1 MILNYVIAWTGMVF
15 IAIVNGTVRQLGYG
29 RVFTELFAHQV
40 SCLTGIIL
48 FFIYTWVLSIRWPL
62 RSSQEA
68 LSIGL
73 IWLALTI
80 AFEFLFGCYA
90 AKASW
95 RKLLHDY
102 NILQGRLWILV
113 LVAVLLAPY
122 VVYRMRS

>member
-15 IAIVNGTVRQLGYG
+15 IAIVNGAVRQLGYG

-48 FFIYTWVLSIRWPL
+48 FFIYTWALSIRWPIE
-62 RSSQEA
+62 SSQEA
-68 LSIGL
+68 LTIGL
-73 IWLALTI
+73 IWLVLTV
-80 AFEFLFGCYA
+80 AFEFLFGRYS

-95 RKLLHDY
+95 RRLLHDY
-102 NILQGRLWILV
+102 NILQGRLWTLV

-122 VVYRMRS
+122 VLYRMRS

>member
-1 MILNYVIAWTGMVF
+1 MILKYTIAWIPMVF
-15 IAIVNGTVRQLGYG
+15 IAIANGVVRQLGYG
-29 RVFTELFAHQV
+29 RIFTELFAHQV

-48 FFIYTWVLSIRWPL
+48 FFIYTWALSIRWPIG
-62 RSSQEA
+62 SSQQA
-68 LSIGL
+68 LSVGL

-80 AFEFLFGCYA
+80 AFEFLFGRYA

-102 NILQGRLWILV
+102 NILQGRLWTLV